1 MTEETNNTNAETPQE
16 NIPSD
21 EEIKEVAQSVPGPTT
36 YQAGEA
42 EAMRERMTADD
53 DEVTPLDAGVAEAVA
68 VSEELSETAP
78 VQAWDAGVKSIQAGL
93 ENLTEPPHTPEGAH
107 SHAHGETTVFLGRE
121 YPIPIYTSV
130 FIALGVLTVV
140 EVLIAEIISG
150 DIKIPFMLAI
160 AIVKATLV
168 VMFYMHLNTD
178 SRIFAVTLA
187 VPLVIALLGTLFLL
201 GIPAA

>member
-1 MTEETNNTNAETPQE
+1 MTEETKNTNEEPTQE

-21 EEIKEVAQSVPGPTT
+21 EEIKEIAQSVPGPTE

-42 EAMRERMTADD
+42 DAMRERIAADG
-53 DEVTPLDAGVAEAVA
+53 ETTPLDVGVAEAVA
-68 VSEELSETAP
+68 VSEELSETP
-78 VQAWDAGVKSIQAGL
+78 VAQAWDSGVQAIQQSIEAV
-93 ENLTEPPHTPEGAH
+93 TEPPHSVEDAH
-107 SHAHGETTVFLGRE
+107 ASHAHGETTVFMGKE

-130 FIALGVLTVV
+130 FLALGVLTIV

-150 DIKIPFMLAI
+150 DIKIPFMIAI
-160 AIVKATLV
+160 ALVKATLV

-178 SRIFAVTLA
+178 SRIFALTLA